1 MSLVKTTLCF
11 LAIFFFCIQCRNKQ
25 PAGDADNGGL
35 MLPENFVAIVVA
47 DDIGGARHLTVNSN
61 GDVYVKLRAPQPEGA
76 NVALRDEDNDGKADT
91 IKKFGKYADP
101 GRYGTAMRIHNGYLY
116 FSSTST
122 VYRSKLIPGNLLPD
136 TTMEVIL
143 TDDYKNDVH
152 GHNHTA
158 KPITFDDQGKM
169 YVPFGSPSDV
179 CQVFDRIP
187 GSPGQD
193 PCPQLEEHAGIWVFD
208 PDKKNQTIKDGKR
221 YATGIRS
228 AVAITWNSQD
238 NNLFIVQHGR
248 DEMHRTWPEKYTQW
262 QSVLLPA
269 EEFLRIKEGA
279 DAGWPYYYYD
289 QLQEKKLLN
298 PEYGGDGT
306 NQGNGHLYEQPLIAF
321 PGHFAP
327 NDVLFYTGDQ
337 FPEHYKNGAFIAFHG
352 STIRSPYSQGGYFVA
367 FVPFKNG
374 KPSGPWEVFADG
386 FAGMDTIVNTTDAM
400 HRPMGLAQGPDGS
413 LYISDSRKGT
423 IWRILYKGD
432 KANFGPAQLE
442 KMKVRKLSSAHIKDP
457 HEVDDNLQKGI
468 ATGGEQIYNMY
479 CVSCHLGDGKGDGS
493 RFPPLDSSEW
503 VTGDKK
509 RLISVLLNGLDGT
522 ITVKGKTYN
531 SLMPSH
537 AFLDDEQLTQV
548 LNYIR
553 TNFNNSAAKISQEEI
568 AKERRQHSGNK

>member
-1 MSLVKTTLCF
+1 MSLVKTALCF
-11 LAIFFFCIQCRNKQ
+11 LAICIFCIQCRNKQ
-25 PAGDADNGGL
+25 PEGDADNGGL

-47 DDIGGARHLTVNSN
+47 DDIGGARHLTVNDN
-61 GDVYVKLRAPQPEGA
+61 GDVYVKLRAPQPDGA
-76 NVALRDEDNDGKADT
+76 NVALRDEDNDGKADV

-122 VYRSKLIPGNLLPD
+122 VYRSKLIPGRLLPD

-143 TDDYKNDVH
+143 TDDYKNDAH

-158 KPITFDDQGKM
+158 KPIAFDDQGKM

-193 PCPQLEEHAGIWVFD
+193 PCPQLGEHAGIWVFD
-208 PDKKNQTIKDGKR
+208 PNKKNQTIKDGKR
-221 YATGIRS
+221 FATGIRS
-228 AVAITWNSQD
+228 TVAITWNSQD
-238 NNLFIVQHGR
+238 KNLYIVQHGR

-306 NQGNGHLYEQPLIAF
+306 KEGKGRLYEQPLIAF

-327 NDVLFYTGDQ
+327 NDILFYTGDQ
-337 FPEHYKNGAFIAFHG
+337 FPDHYKNGAFIAFHG

-374 KPSGPWEVFADG
+374 APSGPWEVFADG

-432 KANFGPAQLE
+432 KANFGQAQLE

-537 AFLDDEQLTQV
+537 SFLDDEQLTQV

-553 TNFNNSAAKISQEEI
+553 TNFNNSAAKISREEI